1 MPLSTKNALLTLWWK
16 LSLFHV
22 PYVKKVELFFGVLS
36 KDKLPLS
43 LEVHQFLIKAD
54 PADYFDVS

>member
-1 MPLSTKNALLTLWWK
+1 MLWWK

-22 PYVKKVELFFGVLS
+22 PYVKKVELFSGVLS